1 MLAGRRLVGPHPR
14 AEADGPAVPPERA
27 LRRSAA
33 ALADRHDVLTLQ
45 EAAAQADALAQ
56 AGDERGL
63 ADLRRQWEDEVEA
76 AVRSADYRERAVA
89 YRAVGQ
95 FRFRQKIELLARGLD
110 DESPACRGSALISL
124 ELLSRDHPGA
134 VNSVRSALHRLAT
147 ADNNQAVRRLAIVCL
162 KNGSAHRDTIALLEG
177 LADDDRQERDL
188 AETAAKV
195 AAGLKRKSR

>member
-1 MLAGRRLVGPHPR
+1 
-14 AEADGPAVPPERA
+14 
-27 LRRSAA
+27 
-33 ALADRHDVLTLQ
+33 LTLA
-45 EAAAQADALAQ
+45 EAAAQADALA
-56 AGDERGL
+56 GEGKEREL
-63 ADLRRQWEDEVEA
+63 ADLRREWEDEVEGQA
-76 AVRSADYRERAVA
+76 RSADYRERAVA

-124 ELLSRDHPGA
+124 ELLSRDSPGA

-147 ADNNQAVRRLAIVCL
+147 ADDNQAVRRLAIVCL
-162 KNGSAHRDTIALLEG
+162 KNGSAHRDSIALLEG

-188 AETAAKV
+188 AVTAAKV